1 MFSSCQF
8 VGRRPCDT
16 LCGACRLSLF
26 RAGFIPCKDN
36 NILLSYLFKLY
47 EICFFYLFLGVW
59 QRYAKLLA
67 TARRNVEHRVHH
79 YRLADRAQTACAE
92 LVDDGAVDDVV
103 ENFVV
108 EGELHA
114 VHLEQPDVLFH
125 DGVLRLGQDR
135 AQRLAAERLHV
146 GQHRQ
151 APDQFGDQAER
162 FEILRHDV
170 LHQVRTV
177 DRVGSRAAVAHRP
190 RVEPLGDLA
199 LDAVERTSADEEDVA
214 RVDLYEFLVGM
225 LAPALRRYVD
235 RRPFENFQQRLLH
248 PFARYVA
255 RDRNIFALPRDFI
268 DLIDV
273 NDAALCAL
281 DVKVRRLQELEE
293 DIQPALEICAE
304 LEGLQR
310 RIAQNGSDTEKRR
323 LQLGSL
329 LPWADMTDPLEKVHS
344 TASIKVMTGT
354 VPAEGVKALMETGAL
369 VQLYGGEKERAALVI
384 CPNEEYAGIAPSI
397 RATGFQE
404 KGFGD
409 IRGTA
414 SENIQRLRTEIE
426 ALEAERA
433 QLEARLAAFAPKREE
448 IRRALDGAAID
459 RDREQSKEAL
469 AHTNTAFLLTG
480 WVREDM
486 TEKVRREIEKITDV
500 YYLVFEDPSE
510 GDAVPTVL
518 KNSRLITPYE
528 AVTNLYSLPAYGTI
542 DGTPLMAPFYFIFF
556 CMMLSDSVYGAVLA
570 LGAWAF
576 LKYLKP
582 TGMMKNLAGVL
593 MQGGISTIFMGL
605 LFGTCAGVGWPVIF
619 RGTALE
625 NTFPLIDSSTNP
637 MGMLMVCAA
646 FGIIHMFYAVLIAT
660 WNCLKHKDYMGA
672 LIDNMCW
679 IFIVSG
685 LIIKTPLDHFI
696 HPPFRAHKKAF

>member
-1 MFSSCQF
+1 MIVPMKKLTLAALLEHREAILQALQSICAVQLISIGEGEQSSAAAE
-8 VGRRPCDT
+8 GRVQ
-16 LCGACRLSLF
+16 RLQSAEELLKPYAGK
-26 RAGFIPCKDN
+26 AGFGPKP
-36 NILLSYLFKLY
+36 
-47 EICFFYLFLGVW
+47 E
-59 QRYAKLLA
+59 A
-67 TARRNVEHRVHH
+67 TR
-79 YRLADRAQTACAE
+79 
-92 LVDDGAVDDVV
+92 
-103 ENFVV
+103 
-108 EGELHA
+108 
-114 VHLEQPDVLFH
+114 
-125 DGVLRLGQDR
+125 
-135 AQRLAAERLHV
+135 
-146 GQHRQ
+146 
-151 APDQFGDQAER
+151 
-162 FEILRHDV
+162 
-170 LHQVRTV
+170 
-177 DRVGSRAAVAHRP
+177 
-190 RVEPLGDLA
+190 
-199 LDAVERTSADEEDVA
+199 
-214 RVDLYEFLVGM
+214 
-225 LAPALRRYVD
+225 
-235 RRPFENFQQRLLH
+235 
-248 PFARYVA
+248 
-255 RDRNIFALPRDFI
+255 
-268 DLIDV
+268 
-273 NDAALCAL
+273 
-281 DVKVRRLQELEE
+281 QELEE

-323 LQLGSL
+323 LQLISL
-329 LPWADMTDPLEKVHS
+329 LPWADMTDPLETVRS
-344 TASIKVMTGT
+344 TASLKVMTGT
-354 VPAEGVKALMETGAL
+354 VPVDGVNALMETGAL

-469 AHTNTAFLLTG
+469 AHTKTAFLLTG

-556 CMMLSDSVYGAVLA
+556 GMMLSDTVYGAVLA

-576 LKYLKP
+576 LKYMKP
-582 TGMMKNLAGVL
+582 RGMMENLAKVL
-593 MQGGISTIFMGL
+593 LMGGISTIFMGL
-605 LFGTCAGVGWPVIF
+605 LFGTCAGVSWPVIF

-625 NTFPLIDSSTNP
+625 NTFPIIDSSADP
-637 MGMLMVCAA
+637 IAMLALCAA
-646 FGIIHMFYAVLIAT
+646 MGIIQMFYAVFIAAYS
-660 WNCLKHKDYMGA
+660 CIKHRDWAGA
-672 LIDNMCW
+672 IVDNLSWVFIITGLLLMAAPSLGLPAALGTAGKWMAIGFAAVVLLFAGRSKKNVAGRLMSGAGKLYDVTSWLGDVLSYARIFALGLSTGVIGLVLNTLCW
-679 IFIVSG
+679 DMLFASFKGNPVLMVVGFIIVTVLSVALHAFMMAISTLG
-685 LIIKTPLDHFI
+685 CFVHSARLQYVEFFGKFYE
-696 HPPFRAHKKAF
+696 AGGKAFKPLRYETKYVNVK

>member
-1 MFSSCQF
+1 MIVPMKKLTLAALLEHREAILQALQSICAVQLISIGEGEQSSAAAE
-8 VGRRPCDT
+8 GRVQ
-16 LCGACRLSLF
+16 RLQSAEELLKPYAGK
-26 RAGFIPCKDN
+26 AGFGPKP
-36 NILLSYLFKLY
+36 
-47 EICFFYLFLGVW
+47 E
-59 QRYAKLLA
+59 A
-67 TARRNVEHRVHH
+67 TR
-79 YRLADRAQTACAE
+79 
-92 LVDDGAVDDVV
+92 
-103 ENFVV
+103 
-108 EGELHA
+108 
-114 VHLEQPDVLFH
+114 
-125 DGVLRLGQDR
+125 
-135 AQRLAAERLHV
+135 
-146 GQHRQ
+146 
-151 APDQFGDQAER
+151 
-162 FEILRHDV
+162 
-170 LHQVRTV
+170 
-177 DRVGSRAAVAHRP
+177 
-190 RVEPLGDLA
+190 
-199 LDAVERTSADEEDVA
+199 
-214 RVDLYEFLVGM
+214 
-225 LAPALRRYVD
+225 
-235 RRPFENFQQRLLH
+235 
-248 PFARYVA
+248 
-255 RDRNIFALPRDFI
+255 
-268 DLIDV
+268 
-273 NDAALCAL
+273 
-281 DVKVRRLQELEE
+281 QELEE

-323 LQLGSL
+323 LQLVSL
-329 LPWADMTDPLEKVHS
+329 LPWADMTDPLETVRS
-344 TASIKVMTGT
+344 TASLKVMTGT
-354 VPAEGVKALMETGAL
+354 VPVDGVNALMETGAL

-469 AHTNTAFLLTG
+469 AHTKTAFLLTG

-500 YYLVFEDPSE
+500 YYLGFEDPSE

-556 CMMLSDSVYGAVLA
+556 GMMLSDTVYGAVLA

-576 LKYLKP
+576 LKYIKP
-582 TGMMKNLAGVL
+582 RGMMENLAKVL
-593 MQGGISTIFMGL
+593 LMGGISTIFMGL
-605 LFGTCAGVGWPVIF
+605 LFGTCAGVSWPVIF

-625 NTFPLIDSSTNP
+625 NTFPLIDSSADP
-637 MGMLMVCAA
+637 IAMLALCAA
-646 FGIIHMFYAVLIAT
+646 MGIIQMFYAVFIAAYS
-660 WNCLKHKDYMGA
+660 CIKHRDWAGA
-672 LIDNMCW
+672 IVDNLSWVFIITGLLLMAAPSLGLPAALGTAGKWMAIGFAAVVLLFAGRSKENVAGRLMSGAGKLYDVTSWLGDVLSYARIFALGLSTGVIGLVLNTLCW
-679 IFIVSG
+679 DMLFASFKGNPVLMVVGFIIVTVLSVALHAFMMAISTLG
-685 LIIKTPLDHFI
+685 CFVHSARLQYVEFFGKFYE
-696 HPPFRAHKKAF
+696 AGGKAFKPLRYETKYVNVK

>member
-1 MFSSCQF
+1 MIVPMKKLTLAALLEHREAILQALQSICAVQLISIGEGEQSSAAAE
-8 VGRRPCDT
+8 GRVQ
-16 LCGACRLSLF
+16 RLQSAEELLKPYAGK
-26 RAGFIPCKDN
+26 AGFGPKP
-36 NILLSYLFKLY
+36 
-47 EICFFYLFLGVW
+47 E
-59 QRYAKLLA
+59 A
-67 TARRNVEHRVHH
+67 TR
-79 YRLADRAQTACAE
+79 
-92 LVDDGAVDDVV
+92 
-103 ENFVV
+103 
-108 EGELHA
+108 
-114 VHLEQPDVLFH
+114 
-125 DGVLRLGQDR
+125 
-135 AQRLAAERLHV
+135 
-146 GQHRQ
+146 
-151 APDQFGDQAER
+151 
-162 FEILRHDV
+162 
-170 LHQVRTV
+170 
-177 DRVGSRAAVAHRP
+177 
-190 RVEPLGDLA
+190 
-199 LDAVERTSADEEDVA
+199 
-214 RVDLYEFLVGM
+214 
-225 LAPALRRYVD
+225 
-235 RRPFENFQQRLLH
+235 
-248 PFARYVA
+248 
-255 RDRNIFALPRDFI
+255 
-268 DLIDV
+268 
-273 NDAALCAL
+273 
-281 DVKVRRLQELEE
+281 QELEE

-323 LQLGSL
+323 LQLVSL
-329 LPWADMTDPLEKVHS
+329 LPWADMTDPLETVRS
-344 TASIKVMTGT
+344 TASLKVMTGT
-354 VPAEGVKALMETGAL
+354 VPVDGVNALMETGAL

-469 AHTNTAFLLTG
+469 AHTKTAFLLTG

-556 CMMLSDSVYGAVLA
+556 GMMLSDTVYGAVLA

-576 LKYLKP
+576 LKYIKP
-582 TGMMKNLAGVL
+582 RGMMENLAKVL
-593 MQGGISTIFMGL
+593 LMGGISTIFMGL
-605 LFGTCAGVGWPVIF
+605 LFGTCAGVSWPVIF

-625 NTFPLIDSSTNP
+625 NTFPIIDSSADP
-637 MGMLMVCAA
+637 IAMLALCAA
-646 FGIIHMFYAVLIAT
+646 MGIIQMFYAVFIAAYS
-660 WNCLKHKDYMGA
+660 CIKHRDWAGA
-672 LIDNMCW
+672 IVDNLSWVFIITGLLLMAAPSLGLPAALGTAGKWMAIGFAAVVFLFAGRSKKNVAGRLMSGAGKLYDVTSWLGDVLSYARIFALGLSTGVIGLVLNTLCW
-679 IFIVSG
+679 DMLFASFKGNPVLMVVGFIIVTVLSVALHAFMMAISTLG
-685 LIIKTPLDHFI
+685 CFVHSARLQYVEFFGKFYE
-696 HPPFRAHKKAF
+696 AGGKAFKPLRYETKYVNVK

>member
-1 MFSSCQF
+1 MIVPMKKLTLAALLEHREDILQALQSICAVQLISIGEGEQSSAAAE
-8 VGRRPCDT
+8 GRVQ
-16 LCGACRLSLF
+16 RLQSAEELLKPYAGK
-26 RAGFIPCKDN
+26 AGFGPKP
-36 NILLSYLFKLY
+36 
-47 EICFFYLFLGVW
+47 E
-59 QRYAKLLA
+59 A
-67 TARRNVEHRVHH
+67 TR
-79 YRLADRAQTACAE
+79 
-92 LVDDGAVDDVV
+92 
-103 ENFVV
+103 
-108 EGELHA
+108 
-114 VHLEQPDVLFH
+114 
-125 DGVLRLGQDR
+125 
-135 AQRLAAERLHV
+135 
-146 GQHRQ
+146 
-151 APDQFGDQAER
+151 
-162 FEILRHDV
+162 
-170 LHQVRTV
+170 
-177 DRVGSRAAVAHRP
+177 
-190 RVEPLGDLA
+190 
-199 LDAVERTSADEEDVA
+199 
-214 RVDLYEFLVGM
+214 
-225 LAPALRRYVD
+225 
-235 RRPFENFQQRLLH
+235 
-248 PFARYVA
+248 
-255 RDRNIFALPRDFI
+255 
-268 DLIDV
+268 
-273 NDAALCAL
+273 
-281 DVKVRRLQELEE
+281 QELEE

-369 VQLYGGEKERAALVI
+369 VQLYGGDKERAALVI

-397 RATGFQE
+397 RAAGFQE

-433 QLEARLAAFAPKREE
+433 QLEARLAAFGPKREE

-469 AHTNTAFLLTG
+469 AHTKTAFLLTG

-556 CMMLSDSVYGAVLA
+556 GMMLSDTVYGAVLA

-576 LKYLKP
+576 LKYMKP
-582 TGMMKNLAGVL
+582 RGMMENLAKVL
-593 MQGGISTIFMGL
+593 LMGGISTIFMGL
-605 LFGTCAGVGWPVIF
+605 LFGTCAGVSWPVIF

-625 NTFPLIDSSTNP
+625 NTFPIIDSSADP
-637 MGMLMVCAA
+637 IAMLALCAA
-646 FGIIHMFYAVLIAT
+646 MGIIQMFYAVFIAAYS
-660 WNCLKHKDYMGA
+660 CIKHRDWAGA
-672 LIDNMCW
+672 IVDNLSWVFIITGLLLMAAPSLGLPAALGTAGKWMAIGFAAVVLLFAGRSKKNVAGRLMSGAGKLYDVTSWLGDVLSYARIFALGLSTGVIGLVLNTLCW
-679 IFIVSG
+679 DMLFASFKGNPVLMVVGFIIVTVLSVALHAFMMAISTLG
-685 LIIKTPLDHFI
+685 CFVHSARLQYVEFFGKFYE
-696 HPPFRAHKKAF
+696 AGGKAFKPLRYETKYVNVK

>member
-1 MFSSCQF
+1 MIVPMKKLTLAALLEHREAILQALQSICAVQLISIGEGEQSSAAAE
-8 VGRRPCDT
+8 GRVQ
-16 LCGACRLSLF
+16 RLQSAEELLKPYAGK
-26 RAGFIPCKDN
+26 AGFGPKP
-36 NILLSYLFKLY
+36 
-47 EICFFYLFLGVW
+47 E
-59 QRYAKLLA
+59 A
-67 TARRNVEHRVHH
+67 TR
-79 YRLADRAQTACAE
+79 
-92 LVDDGAVDDVV
+92 
-103 ENFVV
+103 
-108 EGELHA
+108 
-114 VHLEQPDVLFH
+114 
-125 DGVLRLGQDR
+125 
-135 AQRLAAERLHV
+135 
-146 GQHRQ
+146 
-151 APDQFGDQAER
+151 
-162 FEILRHDV
+162 
-170 LHQVRTV
+170 
-177 DRVGSRAAVAHRP
+177 
-190 RVEPLGDLA
+190 
-199 LDAVERTSADEEDVA
+199 
-214 RVDLYEFLVGM
+214 
-225 LAPALRRYVD
+225 
-235 RRPFENFQQRLLH
+235 
-248 PFARYVA
+248 
-255 RDRNIFALPRDFI
+255 
-268 DLIDV
+268 
-273 NDAALCAL
+273 
-281 DVKVRRLQELEE
+281 QELEE

-329 LPWADMTDPLEKVHS
+329 LPWADMTDPLETVRS
-344 TASIKVMTGT
+344 TASLKVMTGT
-354 VPAEGVKALMETGAL
+354 VPVDGVKALMETGAL

-469 AHTNTAFLLTG
+469 AHTKTAFLLTG

-486 TEKVRREIEKITDV
+486 TEKVRQEIEKITDV
-500 YYLVFEDPSE
+500 YYLGFEDPSE

-556 CMMLSDSVYGAVLA
+556 GMMLSDTVYGAVLA

-576 LKYLKP
+576 LKYIKP
-582 TGMMKNLAGVL
+582 RGMMENLAKVL
-593 MQGGISTIFMGL
+593 LMGGISTIFMGL
-605 LFGTCAGVGWPVIF
+605 LFGTCAGVSWPVIF

-625 NTFPLIDSSTNP
+625 NTFPIIDSSADP
-637 MGMLMVCAA
+637 IAMLALCAA
-646 FGIIHMFYAVLIAT
+646 MGIIQMFYAVFIAAYS
-660 WNCLKHKDYMGA
+660 CIKHRDWAGA
-672 LIDNMCW
+672 IVDNLSWVFIITGLLLMAAPSLGLPAALGTAGKWMAIGFAAVVLLFAGRSKKNVAGRLMSGAGKLYDVTSWLGDVLSYARIFALGLSTGVIGLVLNTLCW
-679 IFIVSG
+679 DMLFASFKGNPVLMVLGFIIVTVLSVALHAFMMAISTLG
-685 LIIKTPLDHFI
+685 CFVHSARLQYVEFFGKFYE
-696 HPPFRAHKKAF
+696 AGGKAFKPLRYETKYVNVK

>member
-1 MFSSCQF
+1 MIVPMKKLTLAALLEHREAILQALQSICAVQLISIGEGEQSSAAAE
-8 VGRRPCDT
+8 GRVQ
-16 LCGACRLSLF
+16 RLQSAEELLKPYAGK
-26 RAGFIPCKDN
+26 AGFGPKP
-36 NILLSYLFKLY
+36 
-47 EICFFYLFLGVW
+47 E
-59 QRYAKLLA
+59 A
-67 TARRNVEHRVHH
+67 TR
-79 YRLADRAQTACAE
+79 
-92 LVDDGAVDDVV
+92 
-103 ENFVV
+103 
-108 EGELHA
+108 
-114 VHLEQPDVLFH
+114 
-125 DGVLRLGQDR
+125 
-135 AQRLAAERLHV
+135 
-146 GQHRQ
+146 
-151 APDQFGDQAER
+151 
-162 FEILRHDV
+162 
-170 LHQVRTV
+170 
-177 DRVGSRAAVAHRP
+177 
-190 RVEPLGDLA
+190 
-199 LDAVERTSADEEDVA
+199 
-214 RVDLYEFLVGM
+214 
-225 LAPALRRYVD
+225 
-235 RRPFENFQQRLLH
+235 
-248 PFARYVA
+248 
-255 RDRNIFALPRDFI
+255 
-268 DLIDV
+268 
-273 NDAALCAL
+273 
-281 DVKVRRLQELEE
+281 QELEE

-329 LPWADMTDPLEKVHS
+329 LPWADMTDPLETVRS
-344 TASIKVMTGT
+344 TASLKVMTGT
-354 VPAEGVKALMETGAL
+354 VPVDGVKALMETGAL

-469 AHTNTAFLLTG
+469 AHTKTAFLLTG

-500 YYLVFEDPSE
+500 YYLGFEDPSE

-556 CMMLSDSVYGAVLA
+556 GMMLSDTVYGAVLA

-576 LKYLKP
+576 LKYMKP
-582 TGMMKNLAGVL
+582 RGMMENLAKVL
-593 MQGGISTIFMGL
+593 LMGGISTIFMGL
-605 LFGTCAGVGWPVIF
+605 LFGTCAGVSWPVIF

-625 NTFPLIDSSTNP
+625 NTFPIIDSSADP
-637 MGMLMVCAA
+637 IAMLALCAA
-646 FGIIHMFYAVLIAT
+646 MGIIQMFYAVFIAAYS
-660 WNCLKHKDYMGA
+660 CIKHRDWAGA
-672 LIDNMCW
+672 IVDNLSWVFIITGLLLMAAPSLGLPAALRTAGKWMAIGFAAVVLLFAGRSKKNVAGRLMSGAGKLYDVTSWLGDVLSYARIFALGLSTGVIGLVLNTLCW
-679 IFIVSG
+679 DMLFASFKGNPVLMVVGFIIVTVLSVALHAFMMAISTLG
-685 LIIKTPLDHFI
+685 CFVHSARLQYVEFFGKFYE
-696 HPPFRAHKKAF
+696 AGGKAFKPLRYETKYVNVK

>member
-1 MFSSCQF
+1 MIVPMKKLTLAALLEHREAILQALQSICAVQLISIGEGEQSSAAAE
-8 VGRRPCDT
+8 GRVQ
-16 LCGACRLSLF
+16 RLQSAEELLKPYAGK
-26 RAGFIPCKDN
+26 AGFGPKP
-36 NILLSYLFKLY
+36 
-47 EICFFYLFLGVW
+47 E
-59 QRYAKLLA
+59 A
-67 TARRNVEHRVHH
+67 TR
-79 YRLADRAQTACAE
+79 
-92 LVDDGAVDDVV
+92 
-103 ENFVV
+103 
-108 EGELHA
+108 
-114 VHLEQPDVLFH
+114 
-125 DGVLRLGQDR
+125 
-135 AQRLAAERLHV
+135 
-146 GQHRQ
+146 
-151 APDQFGDQAER
+151 
-162 FEILRHDV
+162 
-170 LHQVRTV
+170 
-177 DRVGSRAAVAHRP
+177 
-190 RVEPLGDLA
+190 
-199 LDAVERTSADEEDVA
+199 
-214 RVDLYEFLVGM
+214 
-225 LAPALRRYVD
+225 
-235 RRPFENFQQRLLH
+235 
-248 PFARYVA
+248 
-255 RDRNIFALPRDFI
+255 
-268 DLIDV
+268 
-273 NDAALCAL
+273 
-281 DVKVRRLQELEE
+281 QELEE

-323 LQLGSL
+323 LQLVSL
-329 LPWADMTDPLEKVHS
+329 LPWADMTDPLETVRS
-344 TASIKVMTGT
+344 TASLKVMTGT

-469 AHTNTAFLLTG
+469 AHTKTAFLLTG

-500 YYLVFEDPSE
+500 YYLGFEDPSE

-556 CMMLSDSVYGAVLA
+556 GMMLSDTVYGAVLA

-576 LKYLKP
+576 LKYIKP
-582 TGMMKNLAGVL
+582 RGMMENLAKVL
-593 MQGGISTIFMGL
+593 LMGGISTIFMGL
-605 LFGTCAGVGWPVIF
+605 LFGTCAGVSWPVIF

-625 NTFPLIDSSTNP
+625 NTFPLIDSSADP
-637 MGMLMVCAA
+637 IAMLALCAA
-646 FGIIHMFYAVLIAT
+646 MGIIQMFYAVFIAAYS
-660 WNCLKHKDYMGA
+660 CIKHRDWAGA
-672 LIDNMCW
+672 IVDNLSWVFIITGLLLMAAPSLGLPAALGTAGKWMAIGFAAVVLLFAGRSKKNVAGRLMSGAGKLYDVTSWLGDVLSYARIFALGLSTGVIGLVLNTLCW
-679 IFIVSG
+679 DMLFASFKGNPVLMVVGFIIVTVLSVALHAFMMAISTLG
-685 LIIKTPLDHFI
+685 CFVHSARLQYVEFFGKFYE
-696 HPPFRAHKKAF
+696 AGGKAFKPLRYETKYVNVK

>member
-1 MFSSCQF
+1 MI
-8 VGRRPCDT
+8 VPMKKLT
-16 LCGACRLSLF
+16 LA
-26 RAGFIPCKDN
+26 A
-36 NILLSYLFKLY
+36 LL
-47 EICFFYLFLGVW
+47 
-59 QRYAKLLA
+59 
-67 TARRNVEHRVHH
+67 EHREAI
-79 YRLADRAQTACAE
+79 LQALQSICAVQ
-92 LVDDGAVDDVV
+92 LISIG
-103 ENFVV
+103 
-108 EGELHA
+108 EGEQSSA
-114 VHLEQPDVLFH
+114 AAEGRV
-125 DGVLRLGQDR
+125 
-135 AQRLAAERLHV
+135 QRLQSAEELLKPYA
-146 GQHRQ
+146 GK
-151 APDQFGDQAER
+151 ADFGPKPEATR
-162 FEILRHDV
+162 
-170 LHQVRTV
+170 
-177 DRVGSRAAVAHRP
+177 
-190 RVEPLGDLA
+190 
-199 LDAVERTSADEEDVA
+199 
-214 RVDLYEFLVGM
+214 
-225 LAPALRRYVD
+225 
-235 RRPFENFQQRLLH
+235 
-248 PFARYVA
+248 
-255 RDRNIFALPRDFI
+255 
-268 DLIDV
+268 
-273 NDAALCAL
+273 
-281 DVKVRRLQELEE
+281 QELEE

-329 LPWADMTDPLEKVHS
+329 LPWADMTDPLETVRS
-344 TASIKVMTGT
+344 TASLKVMTGT

-369 VQLYGGEKERAALVI
+369 VQLYGGERERAALVI

-469 AHTNTAFLLTG
+469 AHTKTAFLLTG

-486 TEKVRREIEKITDV
+486 TEKVRQEIEKITDV
-500 YYLVFEDPSE
+500 YYLGFEDPSE

-556 CMMLSDSVYGAVLA
+556 GMMLSDTVYGAVLA

-576 LKYLKP
+576 LKYIKP
-582 TGMMKNLAGVL
+582 RGMMENLAKVL
-593 MQGGISTIFMGL
+593 LMGGISTIFMGL
-605 LFGTCAGVGWPVIF
+605 LFGTCAGVSWPVIF

-625 NTFPLIDSSTNP
+625 NTFPIIDSSADP
-637 MGMLMVCAA
+637 IAMLALCAA
-646 FGIIHMFYAVLIAT
+646 MGIIQMFYAVFIAAYS
-660 WNCLKHKDYMGA
+660 CIKHRDWAGA
-672 LIDNMCW
+672 IVDNLSWVFIITGLLLMAAPSLGLPAALGTAGKWMAIGFAAVVLLFAGRSKKNVAGRLMSGAGKLYDVTSWLGDVLSYARIFALGLSTGVIGLVLNTLCW
-679 IFIVSG
+679 DMLFASFKGNPVLMVVGFIIVTVLSVALHAFMMAISTLG
-685 LIIKTPLDHFI
+685 CFVHSARLQYVEFFGKFYE
-696 HPPFRAHKKAF
+696 AGGKAFKPLRYETKYVNVK

>member
-1 MFSSCQF
+1 MIVPMKKLTLAALLEHREAILQALQSICAVQLISIGEGEQSSAAAE
-8 VGRRPCDT
+8 GRVQ
-16 LCGACRLSLF
+16 RLQSAEELLKPYAGK
-26 RAGFIPCKDN
+26 AGFGPKP
-36 NILLSYLFKLY
+36 
-47 EICFFYLFLGVW
+47 E
-59 QRYAKLLA
+59 A
-67 TARRNVEHRVHH
+67 TR
-79 YRLADRAQTACAE
+79 
-92 LVDDGAVDDVV
+92 
-103 ENFVV
+103 
-108 EGELHA
+108 
-114 VHLEQPDVLFH
+114 
-125 DGVLRLGQDR
+125 
-135 AQRLAAERLHV
+135 
-146 GQHRQ
+146 
-151 APDQFGDQAER
+151 
-162 FEILRHDV
+162 
-170 LHQVRTV
+170 
-177 DRVGSRAAVAHRP
+177 
-190 RVEPLGDLA
+190 
-199 LDAVERTSADEEDVA
+199 
-214 RVDLYEFLVGM
+214 
-225 LAPALRRYVD
+225 
-235 RRPFENFQQRLLH
+235 
-248 PFARYVA
+248 
-255 RDRNIFALPRDFI
+255 
-268 DLIDV
+268 
-273 NDAALCAL
+273 
-281 DVKVRRLQELEE
+281 QELEE

-310 RIAQNGSDTEKRR
+310 RIAQNSSDTEKRR

-329 LPWADMTDPLEKVHS
+329 LPWADMTDPLETVRS
-344 TASIKVMTGT
+344 TASLKVMTGT

-469 AHTNTAFLLTG
+469 AHTKTAFLLTG

-556 CMMLSDSVYGAVLA
+556 GMMLSDTVYGAVLA

-576 LKYLKP
+576 LKYIKP
-582 TGMMKNLAGVL
+582 RGMMENLAKVL
-593 MQGGISTIFMGL
+593 LMGGISTIFMGL
-605 LFGTCAGVGWPVIF
+605 LFGTCAGVSWPVIF

-625 NTFPLIDSSTNP
+625 NTFPIIDSSADP
-637 MGMLMVCAA
+637 IAMLALCAA
-646 FGIIHMFYAVLIAT
+646 MGIIQMFYAVFIAAYS
-660 WNCLKHKDYMGA
+660 CIKHGDWAGA
-672 LIDNMCW
+672 IVDNLSWVFIITGLLLMAAPSLGLPAALGTAGKWMAIGFAAVVFLFAGRSKKNVAGRLMSGAGKLYDVTSWLGDVLSYARIFALGLSTGVIGLVLNTLCW
-679 IFIVSG
+679 DMLFASFKGNPVLMVVGFIIVTVLSVALHAFMMAISTLG
-685 LIIKTPLDHFI
+685 CFVHSARLQYVEFFGKFYE
-696 HPPFRAHKKAF
+696 AGGKAFKPLRYETKYVNVK

>member
-1 MFSSCQF
+1 MIVPMKKLTLAALLEHREAILQALQSICAVQLISIGEGEQSSAAAE
-8 VGRRPCDT
+8 GRVQ
-16 LCGACRLSLF
+16 RLQSAEELLKPYAGK
-26 RAGFIPCKDN
+26 AGFGPKP
-36 NILLSYLFKLY
+36 
-47 EICFFYLFLGVW
+47 E
-59 QRYAKLLA
+59 A
-67 TARRNVEHRVHH
+67 TR
-79 YRLADRAQTACAE
+79 
-92 LVDDGAVDDVV
+92 
-103 ENFVV
+103 
-108 EGELHA
+108 
-114 VHLEQPDVLFH
+114 
-125 DGVLRLGQDR
+125 
-135 AQRLAAERLHV
+135 
-146 GQHRQ
+146 
-151 APDQFGDQAER
+151 
-162 FEILRHDV
+162 
-170 LHQVRTV
+170 
-177 DRVGSRAAVAHRP
+177 
-190 RVEPLGDLA
+190 
-199 LDAVERTSADEEDVA
+199 
-214 RVDLYEFLVGM
+214 
-225 LAPALRRYVD
+225 
-235 RRPFENFQQRLLH
+235 
-248 PFARYVA
+248 
-255 RDRNIFALPRDFI
+255 
-268 DLIDV
+268 
-273 NDAALCAL
+273 
-281 DVKVRRLQELEE
+281 QELEE

-323 LQLGSL
+323 LQLVSL
-329 LPWADMTDPLEKVHS
+329 LPWADMTDPLETVRS
-344 TASIKVMTGT
+344 TASLKVMTGT
-354 VPAEGVKALMETGAL
+354 VPVDGVNALMETGAL
-369 VQLYGGEKERAALVI
+369 VQLYGGDKERAALVI

-556 CMMLSDSVYGAVLA
+556 GMMLSDTVYGAVLA

-576 LKYLKP
+576 LKYIKP
-582 TGMMKNLAGVL
+582 RGMMENLAKVL
-593 MQGGISTIFMGL
+593 LMGGISTIFMGL
-605 LFGTCAGVGWPVIF
+605 LFGTCAGVSWPVIF

-625 NTFPLIDSSTNP
+625 NTFPLIDSSADP
-637 MGMLMVCAA
+637 IAMLALCAA
-646 FGIIHMFYAVLIAT
+646 MGIIQMFYAVFIAAYS
-660 WNCLKHKDYMGA
+660 CIKHRDWAGA
-672 LIDNMCW
+672 IVDNLSWVFIITGLLLMAAPSLGLPAALGTAGKWMAIGFAAVVLLFAGRSKKNVAGRLMSGAGKLYDVTSWLGDVLSYARIFALGLSTGVIGLVLNTLCW
-679 IFIVSG
+679 DMLFASFKGNPVLMVVGFIIVTVLSVALHAFMMAISTLG
-685 LIIKTPLDHFI
+685 CFVHSARLQYVEFFGKFYE
-696 HPPFRAHKKAF
+696 AGGKAFKPLRYETKYVNVK

>member
-1 MFSSCQF
+1 MIVPMKKLTLAALLEHREAILQALQSICAVQLISIGEGEQSSAAAE
-8 VGRRPCDT
+8 GRVQ
-16 LCGACRLSLF
+16 RLQSAEELLKPYAGK
-26 RAGFIPCKDN
+26 AGFGPKP
-36 NILLSYLFKLY
+36 
-47 EICFFYLFLGVW
+47 E
-59 QRYAKLLA
+59 A
-67 TARRNVEHRVHH
+67 TR
-79 YRLADRAQTACAE
+79 
-92 LVDDGAVDDVV
+92 
-103 ENFVV
+103 
-108 EGELHA
+108 
-114 VHLEQPDVLFH
+114 
-125 DGVLRLGQDR
+125 
-135 AQRLAAERLHV
+135 
-146 GQHRQ
+146 
-151 APDQFGDQAER
+151 
-162 FEILRHDV
+162 
-170 LHQVRTV
+170 
-177 DRVGSRAAVAHRP
+177 
-190 RVEPLGDLA
+190 
-199 LDAVERTSADEEDVA
+199 
-214 RVDLYEFLVGM
+214 
-225 LAPALRRYVD
+225 
-235 RRPFENFQQRLLH
+235 
-248 PFARYVA
+248 
-255 RDRNIFALPRDFI
+255 
-268 DLIDV
+268 
-273 NDAALCAL
+273 
-281 DVKVRRLQELEE
+281 QELEE

-323 LQLGSL
+323 LQLVSL
-329 LPWADMTDPLEKVHS
+329 LPWADMTDPLETVRS
-344 TASIKVMTGT
+344 TASLKVMTGT
-354 VPAEGVKALMETGAL
+354 VPVDGVNALMETGAL

-469 AHTNTAFLLTG
+469 AHTKTAFLLTG

-500 YYLVFEDPSE
+500 YYLGFEDPSE

-556 CMMLSDSVYGAVLA
+556 GMMLSDTVYGAVLA

-576 LKYLKP
+576 LKYIKP
-582 TGMMKNLAGVL
+582 RGMMENLAKVL
-593 MQGGISTIFMGL
+593 LMGGISTIFMGL
-605 LFGTCAGVGWPVIF
+605 LFGTCAGVSWPVIF

-625 NTFPLIDSSTNP
+625 NTFPIIDSSADP
-637 MGMLMVCAA
+637 IAMLALCAA
-646 FGIIHMFYAVLIAT
+646 MGIIQMFYAVFIAAYS
-660 WNCLKHKDYMGA
+660 CIKHKDWAGA
-672 LIDNMCW
+672 IVDNLSWVFIITGLLLMAAPSLGLPAALGTAGKWMAIGFAAVVLLFAGRSKKNVAGRLMSGAGKLYDVTSWLGDVLSYARIFALGLSTGVIGLVLNTLCW
-679 IFIVSG
+679 DMLFASFKGNPVLMVVGFIIVTVLSVALHAFMMAISTLG
-685 LIIKTPLDHFI
+685 CFVHSARLQYVEFFGKFYE
-696 HPPFRAHKKAF
+696 AGGKAFKPLRYETKYVNVK

>member
-1 MFSSCQF
+1 MIVPMKKLTLAALLEHREAILQALQSICAVQLISIGEGEQSSAAAE
-8 VGRRPCDT
+8 GRVQ
-16 LCGACRLSLF
+16 RLQSAEELLKPYAGK
-26 RAGFIPCKDN
+26 AGFGPKP
-36 NILLSYLFKLY
+36 
-47 EICFFYLFLGVW
+47 E
-59 QRYAKLLA
+59 A
-67 TARRNVEHRVHH
+67 TR
-79 YRLADRAQTACAE
+79 
-92 LVDDGAVDDVV
+92 
-103 ENFVV
+103 
-108 EGELHA
+108 
-114 VHLEQPDVLFH
+114 
-125 DGVLRLGQDR
+125 
-135 AQRLAAERLHV
+135 
-146 GQHRQ
+146 
-151 APDQFGDQAER
+151 
-162 FEILRHDV
+162 
-170 LHQVRTV
+170 
-177 DRVGSRAAVAHRP
+177 
-190 RVEPLGDLA
+190 
-199 LDAVERTSADEEDVA
+199 
-214 RVDLYEFLVGM
+214 
-225 LAPALRRYVD
+225 
-235 RRPFENFQQRLLH
+235 
-248 PFARYVA
+248 
-255 RDRNIFALPRDFI
+255 
-268 DLIDV
+268 
-273 NDAALCAL
+273 
-281 DVKVRRLQELEE
+281 QELEE

-329 LPWADMTDPLEKVHS
+329 LPWADMTDPLETVRS
-344 TASIKVMTGT
+344 TASLKVMTGT
-354 VPAEGVKALMETGAL
+354 VPVDGVNALMETGAL

-469 AHTNTAFLLTG
+469 AHTKTAFLLTG

-500 YYLVFEDPSE
+500 YYLGFEDPSE

-556 CMMLSDSVYGAVLA
+556 GMMLSDTVYGAVLA

-576 LKYLKP
+576 LKYIKP
-582 TGMMKNLAGVL
+582 RGMMENLAKVL
-593 MQGGISTIFMGL
+593 LMGGISTIFMGL
-605 LFGTCAGVGWPVIF
+605 LFGTCAGVSWPVIF

-625 NTFPLIDSSTNP
+625 NTFPLIDSSADP
-637 MGMLMVCAA
+637 IAMLALCAA
-646 FGIIHMFYAVLIAT
+646 MGIIQMFYAVFIAAYS
-660 WNCLKHKDYMGA
+660 CIKHRDWAGA
-672 LIDNMCW
+672 IVDNLSWVFIITGLLLMAAPSLGLPAALGTAGKWMAIGFAAVVLLFAGRSKKNVAGRLMSGAGKLYDVTSWLGDVLSYARIFALGLSTGVIGLVLNTLCW
-679 IFIVSG
+679 DMLFASFKGNPVLMVVGFIIVTVLSVALHAFMMAISTLG
-685 LIIKTPLDHFI
+685 CFVHSARLQYVEFFGKFYE
-696 HPPFRAHKKAF
+696 AGGKAFKPLRYETKYVNVK

>member
-1 MFSSCQF
+1 MIVPMKKLTLAALLEHREAILQALQSICAVQLISIGEGEQSSAAAE
-8 VGRRPCDT
+8 GRVQ
-16 LCGACRLSLF
+16 RLQSAEELLKPYAGK
-26 RAGFIPCKDN
+26 AGFGPKP
-36 NILLSYLFKLY
+36 
-47 EICFFYLFLGVW
+47 E
-59 QRYAKLLA
+59 A
-67 TARRNVEHRVHH
+67 TR
-79 YRLADRAQTACAE
+79 
-92 LVDDGAVDDVV
+92 
-103 ENFVV
+103 
-108 EGELHA
+108 
-114 VHLEQPDVLFH
+114 
-125 DGVLRLGQDR
+125 
-135 AQRLAAERLHV
+135 
-146 GQHRQ
+146 
-151 APDQFGDQAER
+151 
-162 FEILRHDV
+162 
-170 LHQVRTV
+170 
-177 DRVGSRAAVAHRP
+177 
-190 RVEPLGDLA
+190 
-199 LDAVERTSADEEDVA
+199 
-214 RVDLYEFLVGM
+214 
-225 LAPALRRYVD
+225 
-235 RRPFENFQQRLLH
+235 
-248 PFARYVA
+248 
-255 RDRNIFALPRDFI
+255 
-268 DLIDV
+268 
-273 NDAALCAL
+273 
-281 DVKVRRLQELEE
+281 QELEE

-323 LQLGSL
+323 LQLVSL
-329 LPWADMTDPLEKVHS
+329 LPWADMTDPLETVRS
-344 TASIKVMTGT
+344 TASLKVMTGT
-354 VPAEGVKALMETGAL
+354 VPVDGVKALMETGAL

-433 QLEARLAAFAPKREE
+433 QLEARLAAFGPKREE

-500 YYLVFEDPSE
+500 YYLGFEDPSE

-556 CMMLSDSVYGAVLA
+556 GMMLSDTVYGAVLA

-576 LKYLKP
+576 LKYIKP
-582 TGMMKNLAGVL
+582 RGMMENLAKVL
-593 MQGGISTIFMGL
+593 LMGGISTIFMGL
-605 LFGTCAGVGWPVIF
+605 LFGTCAGVSWPVIF

-625 NTFPLIDSSTNP
+625 NTFPIIDSSADP
-637 MGMLMVCAA
+637 IAMLALCAA
-646 FGIIHMFYAVLIAT
+646 MGIIQMFYAVFIAAYS
-660 WNCLKHKDYMGA
+660 CIKHRDWAGA
-672 LIDNMCW
+672 IVDNLSWVFIITGLLLMAAPSLGLPAALGTAGKWMAIGFAAVVLLFAGRSKKNVAGRLMSGAGKLYDVTSWLGDVLSYARIFALGLSTGVIGLVLNTLCW
-679 IFIVSG
+679 DMLFASFKGNPVLMVVGFIIVTVLSVALHAFMMAISTLG
-685 LIIKTPLDHFI
+685 CFVHSARLQYVEFFGKFYE
-696 HPPFRAHKKAF
+696 AGGKAFKPLRYETKYVNVK

>member
-1 MFSSCQF
+1 MIVPMKKLTLAALLEHREAILQALQSICAVQLISIGEGEQSSAAAE
-8 VGRRPCDT
+8 GRVQ
-16 LCGACRLSLF
+16 RLQSAEELLKPYAGK
-26 RAGFIPCKDN
+26 AGFGPKP
-36 NILLSYLFKLY
+36 
-47 EICFFYLFLGVW
+47 E
-59 QRYAKLLA
+59 A
-67 TARRNVEHRVHH
+67 TR
-79 YRLADRAQTACAE
+79 
-92 LVDDGAVDDVV
+92 
-103 ENFVV
+103 
-108 EGELHA
+108 
-114 VHLEQPDVLFH
+114 
-125 DGVLRLGQDR
+125 
-135 AQRLAAERLHV
+135 
-146 GQHRQ
+146 
-151 APDQFGDQAER
+151 
-162 FEILRHDV
+162 
-170 LHQVRTV
+170 
-177 DRVGSRAAVAHRP
+177 
-190 RVEPLGDLA
+190 
-199 LDAVERTSADEEDVA
+199 
-214 RVDLYEFLVGM
+214 
-225 LAPALRRYVD
+225 
-235 RRPFENFQQRLLH
+235 
-248 PFARYVA
+248 
-255 RDRNIFALPRDFI
+255 
-268 DLIDV
+268 
-273 NDAALCAL
+273 
-281 DVKVRRLQELEE
+281 QELEE

-329 LPWADMTDPLEKVHS
+329 FPWADMTDPLETVRS
-344 TASIKVMTGT
+344 TASLKVMTGT
-354 VPAEGVKALMETGAL
+354 VPVDGVNALMETGAL

-433 QLEARLAAFAPKREE
+433 QLEARLAAFGPKREE

-556 CMMLSDSVYGAVLA
+556 GMMLSDTVYGAVLA

-576 LKYLKP
+576 LKYIKP
-582 TGMMKNLAGVL
+582 RGMMENLAKVL
-593 MQGGISTIFMGL
+593 LMGGISTIFMGL
-605 LFGTCAGVGWPVIF
+605 LFGTCAGVSWPVIF

-625 NTFPLIDSSTNP
+625 NTFPIIDSSADP
-637 MGMLMVCAA
+637 IAMLALCAA
-646 FGIIHMFYAVLIAT
+646 MGIIQMFYAVFIAAYS
-660 WNCLKHKDYMGA
+660 CIKHRDWAGA
-672 LIDNMCW
+672 IVDNLSWVFIITGLLLMAAPSLGLPAALGTAGKWMAIGFAAVVLLFAGRSKKNVAGRLMSGAGKLYDVTSWLGDVLSYARIFALGLSTGVIGLVLNTLCW
-679 IFIVSG
+679 DMLFASFKGNPVLMVVGFIIVTVLSVALHAFMMAISTLG
-685 LIIKTPLDHFI
+685 CFVHSARLQYVEFFGKFYE
-696 HPPFRAHKKAF
+696 AGGKAFKPLRYETKYVNVK

>member
-1 MFSSCQF
+1 MIVPMKKLTLAALLEHREAILQALQSICAVQLISIGEGEQSSAAAE
-8 VGRRPCDT
+8 GRVQ
-16 LCGACRLSLF
+16 RLQSAEELLKPYAGK
-26 RAGFIPCKDN
+26 AGFGPKP
-36 NILLSYLFKLY
+36 
-47 EICFFYLFLGVW
+47 E
-59 QRYAKLLA
+59 A
-67 TARRNVEHRVHH
+67 TR
-79 YRLADRAQTACAE
+79 
-92 LVDDGAVDDVV
+92 
-103 ENFVV
+103 
-108 EGELHA
+108 
-114 VHLEQPDVLFH
+114 
-125 DGVLRLGQDR
+125 
-135 AQRLAAERLHV
+135 
-146 GQHRQ
+146 
-151 APDQFGDQAER
+151 
-162 FEILRHDV
+162 
-170 LHQVRTV
+170 
-177 DRVGSRAAVAHRP
+177 
-190 RVEPLGDLA
+190 
-199 LDAVERTSADEEDVA
+199 
-214 RVDLYEFLVGM
+214 
-225 LAPALRRYVD
+225 
-235 RRPFENFQQRLLH
+235 
-248 PFARYVA
+248 
-255 RDRNIFALPRDFI
+255 
-268 DLIDV
+268 
-273 NDAALCAL
+273 
-281 DVKVRRLQELEE
+281 QELEE

-323 LQLGSL
+323 LQLVSL
-329 LPWADMTDPLEKVHS
+329 LPWADMTDPLETVRS
-344 TASIKVMTGT
+344 TASLKVMTGT
-354 VPAEGVKALMETGAL
+354 VPVDGVNALMETGAL

-469 AHTNTAFLLTG
+469 AHTKTAFLLTG

-556 CMMLSDSVYGAVLA
+556 GMMLSDTVYGAVLA

-576 LKYLKP
+576 LKYMKP
-582 TGMMKNLAGVL
+582 RGMMENLAKVL
-593 MQGGISTIFMGL
+593 LMGGISTIFMGL
-605 LFGTCAGVGWPVIF
+605 LFGTCAGVSWPVIF

-625 NTFPLIDSSTNP
+625 NTFPIIDSSADP
-637 MGMLMVCAA
+637 IAMLALCAA
-646 FGIIHMFYAVLIAT
+646 MGIIQMFYAVFIAAYS
-660 WNCLKHKDYMGA
+660 CIKHRDWAGA
-672 LIDNMCW
+672 IVDNLSWVFIITGLLLMAAPSLGLPAALGTAGKWMAIGFAAVVLLFAGRSKKNVAGRLMSGAGKLYDVTSWLGDVLSYARIFALGLSTGVIGLVLNTLCW
-679 IFIVSG
+679 DMLFASFKGNPVLMVVGFIIVTVLSVALHAFMMAISTLG
-685 LIIKTPLDHFI
+685 CFVHSARLQYVEFFGKFYE
-696 HPPFRAHKKAF
+696 AGGKAFKPLRYETKYVNVK

>member
-1 MFSSCQF
+1 MIVPMKKLTLAALLEHREAILQALQSICAVQLISIGEGEQSSAAAE
-8 VGRRPCDT
+8 GRVQ
-16 LCGACRLSLF
+16 RLQSAEELLKPYAGK
-26 RAGFIPCKDN
+26 AGFGPKP
-36 NILLSYLFKLY
+36 
-47 EICFFYLFLGVW
+47 E
-59 QRYAKLLA
+59 A
-67 TARRNVEHRVHH
+67 TR
-79 YRLADRAQTACAE
+79 
-92 LVDDGAVDDVV
+92 
-103 ENFVV
+103 
-108 EGELHA
+108 
-114 VHLEQPDVLFH
+114 
-125 DGVLRLGQDR
+125 
-135 AQRLAAERLHV
+135 
-146 GQHRQ
+146 
-151 APDQFGDQAER
+151 
-162 FEILRHDV
+162 
-170 LHQVRTV
+170 
-177 DRVGSRAAVAHRP
+177 
-190 RVEPLGDLA
+190 
-199 LDAVERTSADEEDVA
+199 
-214 RVDLYEFLVGM
+214 
-225 LAPALRRYVD
+225 
-235 RRPFENFQQRLLH
+235 
-248 PFARYVA
+248 
-255 RDRNIFALPRDFI
+255 
-268 DLIDV
+268 
-273 NDAALCAL
+273 
-281 DVKVRRLQELEE
+281 QELEE

-329 LPWADMTDPLEKVHS
+329 LPWADMTDPLETVRS
-344 TASIKVMTGT
+344 TASLKVMTGT
-354 VPAEGVKALMETGAL
+354 VPVDGVKALMETGAL

-469 AHTNTAFLLTG
+469 AHTKTAFLLTG

-556 CMMLSDSVYGAVLA
+556 GMMLSDTVYGAVLA

-576 LKYLKP
+576 LKYIKP
-582 TGMMKNLAGVL
+582 RGMMENLAKVL
-593 MQGGISTIFMGL
+593 LMGGISTIFMGL
-605 LFGTCAGVGWPVIF
+605 LFGTCAGVSWPVIF

-625 NTFPLIDSSTNP
+625 NTFPIIDSSADP
-637 MGMLMVCAA
+637 IAMLALCAA
-646 FGIIHMFYAVLIAT
+646 MGIIQMFYAVFIAAYS
-660 WNCLKHKDYMGA
+660 CIKHRDWAGA
-672 LIDNMCW
+672 IVDNLSWVFIITSLLLMAAPSLGLPTALGTAGKWMAIGFAAVVLLFAGRSKKNVAGRLMSGAGKLYDVTSWLGDVLSYARIFALGLSTGVIGLVLNTLCW
-679 IFIVSG
+679 DMLFASFKGNPVLMVVGFIIVTVLSVALHAFMMAISTLG
-685 LIIKTPLDHFI
+685 CFVHSARLQYVEFFGKFYE
-696 HPPFRAHKKAF
+696 AGGKAFKPLRYETKYVNVK

>member
-1 MFSSCQF
+1 MIVPMKKLTLAALLEHREAILQALQSICAVQLISIGEGEQSSAAAE
-8 VGRRPCDT
+8 GRVQ
-16 LCGACRLSLF
+16 RLQSAEELLKPYAGK
-26 RAGFIPCKDN
+26 AGFGPKP
-36 NILLSYLFKLY
+36 
-47 EICFFYLFLGVW
+47 E
-59 QRYAKLLA
+59 A
-67 TARRNVEHRVHH
+67 TR
-79 YRLADRAQTACAE
+79 
-92 LVDDGAVDDVV
+92 
-103 ENFVV
+103 
-108 EGELHA
+108 
-114 VHLEQPDVLFH
+114 
-125 DGVLRLGQDR
+125 
-135 AQRLAAERLHV
+135 
-146 GQHRQ
+146 
-151 APDQFGDQAER
+151 
-162 FEILRHDV
+162 
-170 LHQVRTV
+170 
-177 DRVGSRAAVAHRP
+177 
-190 RVEPLGDLA
+190 
-199 LDAVERTSADEEDVA
+199 
-214 RVDLYEFLVGM
+214 
-225 LAPALRRYVD
+225 
-235 RRPFENFQQRLLH
+235 
-248 PFARYVA
+248 
-255 RDRNIFALPRDFI
+255 
-268 DLIDV
+268 
-273 NDAALCAL
+273 
-281 DVKVRRLQELEE
+281 QELEE

-329 LPWADMTDPLEKVHS
+329 LPWADMTDPLETVRS
-344 TASIKVMTGT
+344 TASLKVMTGT
-354 VPAEGVKALMETGAL
+354 VPVDGVKALMETGAL

-556 CMMLSDSVYGAVLA
+556 GMMLSDTVYGAVLA

-576 LKYLKP
+576 LKYIKP
-582 TGMMKNLAGVL
+582 RGMMENLAKVL
-593 MQGGISTIFMGL
+593 LMGGISTIFMGL
-605 LFGTCAGVGWPVIF
+605 LFGTCAGVSWPVIF

-625 NTFPLIDSSTNP
+625 NTFPLIDSSADP
-637 MGMLMVCAA
+637 IAMLALCAA
-646 FGIIHMFYAVLIAT
+646 MGIIQMFYAVFIAAYS
-660 WNCLKHKDYMGA
+660 CIKHRDWAGA
-672 LIDNMCW
+672 IVDNLSWVFIITGLLLMAAPSLGLPAALGTAGKWMAIGFAAVVLLFAGRSKKNVAGRLMSGAGKLYDVTSWLGDVLSYARIFALGLSTGVIGLVLNTLCW
-679 IFIVSG
+679 DMLFASFKGNPVLMVVGFIIVTVLSVALHAFMMAISTLG
-685 LIIKTPLDHFI
+685 CFVHSARLQYVEFFGKFYE
-696 HPPFRAHKKAF
+696 AGGKAFKPLRYETKYVNVK

>member
-1 MFSSCQF
+1 MIVPMKKLTLAALLEHREAILQALQSICAVQLISIGEGEQSSAAAE
-8 VGRRPCDT
+8 GRVQ
-16 LCGACRLSLF
+16 RLQSAEELLKPYAGK
-26 RAGFIPCKDN
+26 AGFGPKP
-36 NILLSYLFKLY
+36 
-47 EICFFYLFLGVW
+47 E
-59 QRYAKLLA
+59 A
-67 TARRNVEHRVHH
+67 TR
-79 YRLADRAQTACAE
+79 
-92 LVDDGAVDDVV
+92 
-103 ENFVV
+103 
-108 EGELHA
+108 
-114 VHLEQPDVLFH
+114 
-125 DGVLRLGQDR
+125 
-135 AQRLAAERLHV
+135 
-146 GQHRQ
+146 
-151 APDQFGDQAER
+151 
-162 FEILRHDV
+162 
-170 LHQVRTV
+170 
-177 DRVGSRAAVAHRP
+177 
-190 RVEPLGDLA
+190 
-199 LDAVERTSADEEDVA
+199 
-214 RVDLYEFLVGM
+214 
-225 LAPALRRYVD
+225 
-235 RRPFENFQQRLLH
+235 
-248 PFARYVA
+248 
-255 RDRNIFALPRDFI
+255 
-268 DLIDV
+268 
-273 NDAALCAL
+273 
-281 DVKVRRLQELEE
+281 QELEE

-329 LPWADMTDPLEKVHS
+329 LPWADMTDPLETVRS
-344 TASIKVMTGT
+344 TASLKVMTGT
-354 VPAEGVKALMETGAL
+354 VPVDGVKALMETGAL

-469 AHTNTAFLLTG
+469 AHTKTAFLLTG
-480 WVREDM
+480 WAREDM

-500 YYLVFEDPSE
+500 YYLGFEDPSE

-556 CMMLSDSVYGAVLA
+556 GMMLSDTVYGAVLA

-576 LKYLKP
+576 LKYIKP
-582 TGMMKNLAGVL
+582 RGMMENLAKVL
-593 MQGGISTIFMGL
+593 LMGGISTIFMGL
-605 LFGTCAGVGWPVIF
+605 LFGTCAGVSWPVIF

-625 NTFPLIDSSTNP
+625 NTFPIIDSSADP
-637 MGMLMVCAA
+637 IAMLALCAA
-646 FGIIHMFYAVLIAT
+646 MGIIQMFYAVFIAAYS
-660 WNCLKHKDYMGA
+660 CIKHRDWAGA
-672 LIDNMCW
+672 IVDNLSWVFIITGLLLMAAPSLGLPAALGTAGKWMAIGFAAVVLLFAGRSKKNVAGRLMSGAGKLYDVTSWLGDVLSYARIFALGLSTGVIGLVLNTLCW
-679 IFIVSG
+679 DMLFASFKGNPVLMVVGFIIVTVLSVALHAFMMAISTLG
-685 LIIKTPLDHFI
+685 CFVHSARLQYVEFFGKFYE
-696 HPPFRAHKKAF
+696 AGGKAFKPLRYETKYVNVK

>member
-1 MFSSCQF
+1 MIVPMKKLTLAALLEHREAILQALQSICAVQLISIGEGEQSSAAAE
-8 VGRRPCDT
+8 GRVQ
-16 LCGACRLSLF
+16 RLQSAEELLKPYAGK
-26 RAGFIPCKDN
+26 AGFGPKP
-36 NILLSYLFKLY
+36 
-47 EICFFYLFLGVW
+47 E
-59 QRYAKLLA
+59 A
-67 TARRNVEHRVHH
+67 TR
-79 YRLADRAQTACAE
+79 
-92 LVDDGAVDDVV
+92 
-103 ENFVV
+103 
-108 EGELHA
+108 
-114 VHLEQPDVLFH
+114 
-125 DGVLRLGQDR
+125 
-135 AQRLAAERLHV
+135 
-146 GQHRQ
+146 
-151 APDQFGDQAER
+151 
-162 FEILRHDV
+162 
-170 LHQVRTV
+170 
-177 DRVGSRAAVAHRP
+177 
-190 RVEPLGDLA
+190 
-199 LDAVERTSADEEDVA
+199 
-214 RVDLYEFLVGM
+214 
-225 LAPALRRYVD
+225 
-235 RRPFENFQQRLLH
+235 
-248 PFARYVA
+248 
-255 RDRNIFALPRDFI
+255 
-268 DLIDV
+268 
-273 NDAALCAL
+273 
-281 DVKVRRLQELEE
+281 QELEE

-329 LPWADMTDPLEKVHS
+329 LPWADMTDPLETVRS
-344 TASIKVMTGT
+344 TASLKVMTGT
-354 VPAEGVKALMETGAL
+354 VPVDGVKALMETGAL

-469 AHTNTAFLLTG
+469 AHTKTAFLLTG
-480 WVREDM
+480 WIREDM

-556 CMMLSDSVYGAVLA
+556 GMMLSDTVYGAVLA

-576 LKYLKP
+576 LKYIKP
-582 TGMMKNLAGVL
+582 RGMMENLAKVL
-593 MQGGISTIFMGL
+593 LMGGISTIFMGL
-605 LFGTCAGVGWPVIF
+605 LFGTCAGVSWPVIF

-625 NTFPLIDSSTNP
+625 NTFPIIDSSADP
-637 MGMLMVCAA
+637 IAMLALCAA
-646 FGIIHMFYAVLIAT
+646 MGIIQMFYAVFIAAYS
-660 WNCLKHKDYMGA
+660 CIKHRDWAGA
-672 LIDNMCW
+672 IVDNLSWVFIITGLLLMAAPSLGLPAALGTAGKWMAIGFAAVVLLFAGRSKKNVAGRLMSGAGKLYDVTSWLGDVLSYARIFALGLSTGVIGLVLNTLCW
-679 IFIVSG
+679 DMLFASFKGNPVLMVVGFIIVTVLSVALHAFMMAISTLG
-685 LIIKTPLDHFI
+685 CFVHSARLQYVEFFGKFYE
-696 HPPFRAHKKAF
+696 AGGKAFKPLRYETKYVNVK

>member
-1 MFSSCQF
+1 MIVPMKKLTLAALLEHREAILQALQSICAVQLISIGEGEQSSAAAE
-8 VGRRPCDT
+8 GRVQ
-16 LCGACRLSLF
+16 RLQSAEELLKPYAGK
-26 RAGFIPCKDN
+26 AGFGPKP
-36 NILLSYLFKLY
+36 
-47 EICFFYLFLGVW
+47 E
-59 QRYAKLLA
+59 A
-67 TARRNVEHRVHH
+67 TR
-79 YRLADRAQTACAE
+79 
-92 LVDDGAVDDVV
+92 
-103 ENFVV
+103 
-108 EGELHA
+108 
-114 VHLEQPDVLFH
+114 
-125 DGVLRLGQDR
+125 
-135 AQRLAAERLHV
+135 
-146 GQHRQ
+146 
-151 APDQFGDQAER
+151 
-162 FEILRHDV
+162 
-170 LHQVRTV
+170 
-177 DRVGSRAAVAHRP
+177 
-190 RVEPLGDLA
+190 
-199 LDAVERTSADEEDVA
+199 
-214 RVDLYEFLVGM
+214 
-225 LAPALRRYVD
+225 
-235 RRPFENFQQRLLH
+235 
-248 PFARYVA
+248 
-255 RDRNIFALPRDFI
+255 
-268 DLIDV
+268 
-273 NDAALCAL
+273 
-281 DVKVRRLQELEE
+281 QELEE

-329 LPWADMTDPLEKVHS
+329 LPWADMTDPLETVRS
-344 TASIKVMTGT
+344 TASLKVMTGT
-354 VPAEGVKALMETGAL
+354 VPVDGVKALMETGAL

-469 AHTNTAFLLTG
+469 AHTKTAFLLTG

-500 YYLVFEDPSE
+500 YYLGFEDPSE

-556 CMMLSDSVYGAVLA
+556 GMMLSDTVYGAVLA

-576 LKYLKP
+576 LKYIKP
-582 TGMMKNLAGVL
+582 RGMMENLAKVL
-593 MQGGISTIFMGL
+593 LMGGISTIFMGL
-605 LFGTCAGVGWPVIF
+605 LFGTCAGVSWPVILK
-619 RGTALE
+619 GTALE
-625 NTFPLIDSSTNP
+625 NTFPIIDSSADP
-637 MGMLMVCAA
+637 IAMLALCAA
-646 FGIIHMFYAVLIAT
+646 MGIIQMFYAVFIAAYS
-660 WNCLKHKDYMGA
+660 CIKHGDWAGA
-672 LIDNMCW
+672 IVDNLSWVFIITGLLLMAAPSLGLPAALGTAGKWMAIGFAAVVLLFAGRSKKNVAGRLMSGAGKLYDVTSWLGDVLSYARIFALGLSTGVIGLVLNTLCW
-679 IFIVSG
+679 DMLFASFKGNPVLMVVGFIIVTVLSVALHAFMMAISTLG
-685 LIIKTPLDHFI
+685 CFVHSARLQYVEFFGKFYE
-696 HPPFRAHKKAF
+696 AGGKAFKPLRYETKYVNVK

>member
-1 MFSSCQF
+1 MIVPMKKLTLAALLEHREAILQALQSICAVQLISIGEGEQSSAAAE
-8 VGRRPCDT
+8 GRVQ
-16 LCGACRLSLF
+16 RLQSAEELLKPYAGK
-26 RAGFIPCKDN
+26 AGFGPKP
-36 NILLSYLFKLY
+36 
-47 EICFFYLFLGVW
+47 E
-59 QRYAKLLA
+59 A
-67 TARRNVEHRVHH
+67 TR
-79 YRLADRAQTACAE
+79 
-92 LVDDGAVDDVV
+92 
-103 ENFVV
+103 
-108 EGELHA
+108 
-114 VHLEQPDVLFH
+114 
-125 DGVLRLGQDR
+125 
-135 AQRLAAERLHV
+135 
-146 GQHRQ
+146 
-151 APDQFGDQAER
+151 
-162 FEILRHDV
+162 
-170 LHQVRTV
+170 
-177 DRVGSRAAVAHRP
+177 
-190 RVEPLGDLA
+190 
-199 LDAVERTSADEEDVA
+199 
-214 RVDLYEFLVGM
+214 
-225 LAPALRRYVD
+225 
-235 RRPFENFQQRLLH
+235 
-248 PFARYVA
+248 
-255 RDRNIFALPRDFI
+255 
-268 DLIDV
+268 
-273 NDAALCAL
+273 
-281 DVKVRRLQELEE
+281 QELEE

-323 LQLGSL
+323 LQLVSL
-329 LPWADMTDPLEKVHS
+329 LPWADMTDPLETVRS
-344 TASIKVMTGT
+344 TASLKVMTGT

-469 AHTNTAFLLTG
+469 AHTKTAFLLTG

-500 YYLVFEDPSE
+500 YYLGFEDPSE

-556 CMMLSDSVYGAVLA
+556 GMMLSDTVYGAVLA

-576 LKYLKP
+576 LKYIKP
-582 TGMMKNLAGVL
+582 RGMMENLAKVL
-593 MQGGISTIFMGL
+593 LMGGISTIFMGL
-605 LFGTCAGVGWPVIF
+605 LFGTCAGVSWPVIF

-625 NTFPLIDSSTNP
+625 NTFPIIDSSADP
-637 MGMLMVCAA
+637 IAMLALCAA
-646 FGIIHMFYAVLIAT
+646 MGIIQMFYAVFIAAYS
-660 WNCLKHKDYMGA
+660 CIKHRDWAGA
-672 LIDNMCW
+672 IVDNLSWVFIITGLLLMAAPSLGLPAALGTAGKWMAIGFAAVVLLFAGRSKKNVAGRLMSGAGKLYDVTSWLGDVLSYARIFALGLSTGVIGLVLNTLCW
-679 IFIVSG
+679 DMLFASFKGNPVLMVVGFIIVTVLSVALHAFMMAISTLG
-685 LIIKTPLDHFI
+685 CFVHSARLQYVEFFGKFYE
-696 HPPFRAHKKAF
+696 AGGKAFKPLRYETKYVNVK

>member
-1 MFSSCQF
+1 MIVPMKKLTLAALLEHREAILQALQSICAVQLISIGEGEQSSAAAE
-8 VGRRPCDT
+8 GRVQ
-16 LCGACRLSLF
+16 RLQSAEELLKPYAGK
-26 RAGFIPCKDN
+26 AGFGPKP
-36 NILLSYLFKLY
+36 
-47 EICFFYLFLGVW
+47 E
-59 QRYAKLLA
+59 A
-67 TARRNVEHRVHH
+67 TR
-79 YRLADRAQTACAE
+79 
-92 LVDDGAVDDVV
+92 
-103 ENFVV
+103 
-108 EGELHA
+108 
-114 VHLEQPDVLFH
+114 
-125 DGVLRLGQDR
+125 
-135 AQRLAAERLHV
+135 
-146 GQHRQ
+146 
-151 APDQFGDQAER
+151 
-162 FEILRHDV
+162 
-170 LHQVRTV
+170 
-177 DRVGSRAAVAHRP
+177 
-190 RVEPLGDLA
+190 
-199 LDAVERTSADEEDVA
+199 
-214 RVDLYEFLVGM
+214 
-225 LAPALRRYVD
+225 
-235 RRPFENFQQRLLH
+235 
-248 PFARYVA
+248 
-255 RDRNIFALPRDFI
+255 
-268 DLIDV
+268 
-273 NDAALCAL
+273 
-281 DVKVRRLQELEE
+281 QELEE

-323 LQLGSL
+323 LQLISL
-329 LPWADMTDPLEKVHS
+329 LPWANMTDPLETVRS
-344 TASIKVMTGT
+344 TASLKVMTGT
-354 VPAEGVKALMETGAL
+354 VPVDGVNALMETGAL

-469 AHTNTAFLLTG
+469 AHTKTAFLLTG

-500 YYLVFEDPSE
+500 YYLGFEDPSE

-556 CMMLSDSVYGAVLA
+556 GMMLSDTVYGAVLA

-576 LKYLKP
+576 LKYIKP
-582 TGMMKNLAGVL
+582 RGMMENLAKVL
-593 MQGGISTIFMGL
+593 LMGGISTIFMGL
-605 LFGTCAGVGWPVIF
+605 LFGTCAGVSWPVIF

-625 NTFPLIDSSTNP
+625 NTFPIIDSSADP
-637 MGMLMVCAA
+637 IAMLALCAA
-646 FGIIHMFYAVLIAT
+646 MGIIQMFYAVFIAAYS
-660 WNCLKHKDYMGA
+660 CIKHRDWAGA
-672 LIDNMCW
+672 IVDNLSWVFIITGLLLMAAPSLGLPAALGTAGKWMAIGFAAVVLLFAGRSKKNVAGRLMSGAGKLYDVTSWLGDVLSYARIFALGLSTGVIGLVLNTLCW
-679 IFIVSG
+679 DMLFASFKGNPVLMVVGFIIVTVLSVALHAFMMAISTLG
-685 LIIKTPLDHFI
+685 CFVHSARLQYVEFFGKFYE
-696 HPPFRAHKKAF
+696 AGGKAFKPLRYETKYVNVK

>member
-1 MFSSCQF
+1 MIVPMKKLTLAALLEHREAILQALQSICAVQLISIGEGEQSSAAAE
-8 VGRRPCDT
+8 GRVQ
-16 LCGACRLSLF
+16 RLQSAEELLKPYAGK
-26 RAGFIPCKDN
+26 AGFGPKP
-36 NILLSYLFKLY
+36 
-47 EICFFYLFLGVW
+47 E
-59 QRYAKLLA
+59 A
-67 TARRNVEHRVHH
+67 TR
-79 YRLADRAQTACAE
+79 
-92 LVDDGAVDDVV
+92 
-103 ENFVV
+103 
-108 EGELHA
+108 
-114 VHLEQPDVLFH
+114 
-125 DGVLRLGQDR
+125 
-135 AQRLAAERLHV
+135 
-146 GQHRQ
+146 
-151 APDQFGDQAER
+151 
-162 FEILRHDV
+162 
-170 LHQVRTV
+170 
-177 DRVGSRAAVAHRP
+177 
-190 RVEPLGDLA
+190 
-199 LDAVERTSADEEDVA
+199 
-214 RVDLYEFLVGM
+214 
-225 LAPALRRYVD
+225 
-235 RRPFENFQQRLLH
+235 
-248 PFARYVA
+248 
-255 RDRNIFALPRDFI
+255 
-268 DLIDV
+268 
-273 NDAALCAL
+273 
-281 DVKVRRLQELEE
+281 QELEE

-329 LPWADMTDPLEKVHS
+329 LPWADMTDPLETVRS
-344 TASIKVMTGT
+344 TASLKVMTGT
-354 VPAEGVKALMETGAL
+354 VPVDGVNALMETGAL

-469 AHTNTAFLLTG
+469 AHTKTAFLLTG

-500 YYLVFEDPSE
+500 YYLDIEDPAE

-556 CMMLSDSVYGAVLA
+556 GMMLSDTVYGAVLA

-576 LKYLKP
+576 LKYIKP
-582 TGMMKNLAGVL
+582 RGMMENLAKVL
-593 MQGGISTIFMGL
+593 LMGGISTIFMGL
-605 LFGTCAGVGWPVIF
+605 LFGTCAGVSWPVIF

-625 NTFPLIDSSTNP
+625 NTFPIIDSSADP
-637 MGMLMVCAA
+637 IAMLALCAA
-646 FGIIHMFYAVLIAT
+646 MGIIQMFYAVFIAAYS
-660 WNCLKHKDYMGA
+660 CIKHRDWAGA
-672 LIDNMCW
+672 IVDNLSWVFIITGLLLMAAPSLGLPAALGTAGKWMAIGFAAVVLLFAGRSKKNVAGRLMSGAGKLYDVTSWLGDVLSYARIFALGLSTGVIGLVLNTLCW
-679 IFIVSG
+679 DMLFASFKGNPVLMVVGFIIVTVLSVALHAFMMAISTLG
-685 LIIKTPLDHFI
+685 CFVHSARLQYVEFFGKFYE
-696 HPPFRAHKKAF
+696 AGGKAFKPLRYETKYVNVK

>member
-1 MFSSCQF
+1 MIVPMKKLTLAALLEHREAILQALQSICAVQLISIGEGEQSSAAAE
-8 VGRRPCDT
+8 GRVQ
-16 LCGACRLSLF
+16 RLQSAEELLKPYAGK
-26 RAGFIPCKDN
+26 AGFGPKP
-36 NILLSYLFKLY
+36 
-47 EICFFYLFLGVW
+47 E
-59 QRYAKLLA
+59 A
-67 TARRNVEHRVHH
+67 TR
-79 YRLADRAQTACAE
+79 
-92 LVDDGAVDDVV
+92 
-103 ENFVV
+103 
-108 EGELHA
+108 
-114 VHLEQPDVLFH
+114 
-125 DGVLRLGQDR
+125 
-135 AQRLAAERLHV
+135 
-146 GQHRQ
+146 
-151 APDQFGDQAER
+151 
-162 FEILRHDV
+162 
-170 LHQVRTV
+170 
-177 DRVGSRAAVAHRP
+177 
-190 RVEPLGDLA
+190 
-199 LDAVERTSADEEDVA
+199 
-214 RVDLYEFLVGM
+214 
-225 LAPALRRYVD
+225 
-235 RRPFENFQQRLLH
+235 
-248 PFARYVA
+248 
-255 RDRNIFALPRDFI
+255 
-268 DLIDV
+268 
-273 NDAALCAL
+273 
-281 DVKVRRLQELEE
+281 QELEE

-329 LPWADMTDPLEKVHS
+329 LPWADMTDPLETVRS
-344 TASIKVMTGT
+344 TASLKVMTGT
-354 VPAEGVKALMETGAL
+354 VPVDGVKALMETGAL

-433 QLEARLAAFAPKREE
+433 QLEARLAAFGPKREE

-469 AHTNTAFLLTG
+469 AHTKTAFLLTG

-556 CMMLSDSVYGAVLA
+556 GMMLSDTVYGAVLA

-576 LKYLKP
+576 LKYMKP
-582 TGMMKNLAGVL
+582 RGMMENLAKVL
-593 MQGGISTIFMGL
+593 LMGGISTIFMGL
-605 LFGTCAGVGWPVIF
+605 LFGTCAGVSWPVIF

-625 NTFPLIDSSTNP
+625 NTFPIIDSSADP
-637 MGMLMVCAA
+637 IAMLALCAA
-646 FGIIHMFYAVLIAT
+646 MGIIQMFYAVFIAAYS
-660 WNCLKHKDYMGA
+660 CIKHRDWAGA
-672 LIDNMCW
+672 IVDNLSWVFIITGLLLMAAPSLGLPAALGIAGKWMAIGFAAVVLLFAGRSKKNVAGRLMSGAGKLYDVTSWLGDVLSYARIFALGLSTGVIGLVLNTLCW
-679 IFIVSG
+679 DMLFASFKGNPVLMVVGFIIVTVLSVALHAFMMAISTLG
-685 LIIKTPLDHFI
+685 CFVHSARLQYVEFFGKFYE
-696 HPPFRAHKKAF
+696 AGGKAFKPLRYETKYVNVK

>member
-1 MFSSCQF
+1 MIVPMKKLTLAALLEHREAILQALQSICAVQLISIGEGEQSSAAAE
-8 VGRRPCDT
+8 GRVQ
-16 LCGACRLSLF
+16 RLQSAEELLKPYAGK
-26 RAGFIPCKDN
+26 AGFGPKP
-36 NILLSYLFKLY
+36 
-47 EICFFYLFLGVW
+47 E
-59 QRYAKLLA
+59 A
-67 TARRNVEHRVHH
+67 TR
-79 YRLADRAQTACAE
+79 
-92 LVDDGAVDDVV
+92 
-103 ENFVV
+103 
-108 EGELHA
+108 
-114 VHLEQPDVLFH
+114 
-125 DGVLRLGQDR
+125 
-135 AQRLAAERLHV
+135 
-146 GQHRQ
+146 
-151 APDQFGDQAER
+151 
-162 FEILRHDV
+162 
-170 LHQVRTV
+170 
-177 DRVGSRAAVAHRP
+177 
-190 RVEPLGDLA
+190 
-199 LDAVERTSADEEDVA
+199 
-214 RVDLYEFLVGM
+214 
-225 LAPALRRYVD
+225 
-235 RRPFENFQQRLLH
+235 
-248 PFARYVA
+248 
-255 RDRNIFALPRDFI
+255 
-268 DLIDV
+268 
-273 NDAALCAL
+273 
-281 DVKVRRLQELEE
+281 QELEE

-323 LQLGSL
+323 LQLVSL
-329 LPWADMTDPLEKVHS
+329 LPWADMTDPLETVRS
-344 TASIKVMTGT
+344 TASLKVMTGT
-354 VPAEGVKALMETGAL
+354 VPVDGVKALMETGAL

-469 AHTNTAFLLTG
+469 AHTKTAFLLTG

-556 CMMLSDSVYGAVLA
+556 GMMLSDTVYGAVLA

-576 LKYLKP
+576 LKYIKP
-582 TGMMKNLAGVL
+582 RGMMENLAKVL
-593 MQGGISTIFMGL
+593 LMGGISTIFMGL
-605 LFGTCAGVGWPVIF
+605 LFGTCAGVSWPVIF

-625 NTFPLIDSSTNP
+625 NTFPIIDSSADP
-637 MGMLMVCAA
+637 IAMLALCAA
-646 FGIIHMFYAVLIAT
+646 MGIIQMFYAVFIAAYS
-660 WNCLKHKDYMGA
+660 CIKHRDWAGA
-672 LIDNMCW
+672 IVDNLSWVFIITGLLLMAAPSLGLPAALGTAGKWMAIGFAAVVLLFAGRSKKNVAGRLMSGAGKLYDVTSWLGDVLSYARIFALGLSTGVIGLVLNTLCW
-679 IFIVSG
+679 DMLFASFKGNPVLMVVGFIIVTVLSVALHAFMMAISTLG
-685 LIIKTPLDHFI
+685 CFVHSARLQYVEFFGKFYE
-696 HPPFRAHKKAF
+696 AGGKAFKPLRYETKYVNVK

>member
-1 MFSSCQF
+1 MIVPMKKLTLAALLEHREAILQALQSICAVQLISIGEGEQSSAAAE
-8 VGRRPCDT
+8 GRVQ
-16 LCGACRLSLF
+16 RLQSAEELLKPYAGK
-26 RAGFIPCKDN
+26 AGFGPKP
-36 NILLSYLFKLY
+36 
-47 EICFFYLFLGVW
+47 E
-59 QRYAKLLA
+59 A
-67 TARRNVEHRVHH
+67 TR
-79 YRLADRAQTACAE
+79 
-92 LVDDGAVDDVV
+92 
-103 ENFVV
+103 
-108 EGELHA
+108 
-114 VHLEQPDVLFH
+114 
-125 DGVLRLGQDR
+125 
-135 AQRLAAERLHV
+135 
-146 GQHRQ
+146 
-151 APDQFGDQAER
+151 
-162 FEILRHDV
+162 
-170 LHQVRTV
+170 
-177 DRVGSRAAVAHRP
+177 
-190 RVEPLGDLA
+190 
-199 LDAVERTSADEEDVA
+199 
-214 RVDLYEFLVGM
+214 
-225 LAPALRRYVD
+225 
-235 RRPFENFQQRLLH
+235 
-248 PFARYVA
+248 
-255 RDRNIFALPRDFI
+255 
-268 DLIDV
+268 
-273 NDAALCAL
+273 
-281 DVKVRRLQELEE
+281 QELEE

-323 LQLGSL
+323 LQLVSL
-329 LPWADMTDPLEKVHS
+329 LPWADMTDPLETVRS
-344 TASIKVMTGT
+344 TASLKVMTGT
-354 VPAEGVKALMETGAL
+354 VPVDGVNALMETGAL
-369 VQLYGGEKERAALVI
+369 VQLYGGDKERAALVI

-469 AHTNTAFLLTG
+469 AHTKTAFLLTG

-556 CMMLSDSVYGAVLA
+556 GMMLSDTVYGAVLA

-576 LKYLKP
+576 LKYIKP
-582 TGMMKNLAGVL
+582 RGMMENLAKVL
-593 MQGGISTIFMGL
+593 LMGGISTIFMGL
-605 LFGTCAGVGWPVIF
+605 LFGTCAGVSWPVIF

-625 NTFPLIDSSTNP
+625 NTFPIIDSSADP
-637 MGMLMVCAA
+637 IAMLALCAA
-646 FGIIHMFYAVLIAT
+646 MGIIQMFYAVFIAAYS
-660 WNCLKHKDYMGA
+660 CIKHRDWAGA
-672 LIDNMCW
+672 IVDNLSWVFIITGLLLMAAPSLGLPAALGTAGKWMAIGFAAVVLLFAGRSKKNVAGRLMSGAGKLYDVTSWLGDVLSYARIFALGLSTGVIGLVLNTLCW
-679 IFIVSG
+679 DMLFASFKGNPVLMVVGFIIVTVLSVALHAFMMAISTLG
-685 LIIKTPLDHFI
+685 CFVHSARLQYVEFFGKFYE
-696 HPPFRAHKKAF
+696 AGGKAFKPLRYETKYVNVK

>member
-1 MFSSCQF
+1 MIVPMKKLTLAALLEHREAILQALQSICAVQLISIGEGEQSSAAAE
-8 VGRRPCDT
+8 GRVQ
-16 LCGACRLSLF
+16 RLQSAEELLKPYAGK
-26 RAGFIPCKDN
+26 AGFGPKP
-36 NILLSYLFKLY
+36 
-47 EICFFYLFLGVW
+47 E
-59 QRYAKLLA
+59 A
-67 TARRNVEHRVHH
+67 TR
-79 YRLADRAQTACAE
+79 
-92 LVDDGAVDDVV
+92 
-103 ENFVV
+103 
-108 EGELHA
+108 
-114 VHLEQPDVLFH
+114 
-125 DGVLRLGQDR
+125 
-135 AQRLAAERLHV
+135 
-146 GQHRQ
+146 
-151 APDQFGDQAER
+151 
-162 FEILRHDV
+162 
-170 LHQVRTV
+170 
-177 DRVGSRAAVAHRP
+177 
-190 RVEPLGDLA
+190 
-199 LDAVERTSADEEDVA
+199 
-214 RVDLYEFLVGM
+214 
-225 LAPALRRYVD
+225 
-235 RRPFENFQQRLLH
+235 
-248 PFARYVA
+248 
-255 RDRNIFALPRDFI
+255 
-268 DLIDV
+268 
-273 NDAALCAL
+273 
-281 DVKVRRLQELEE
+281 QELEE

-323 LQLGSL
+323 LQLVSL
-329 LPWADMTDPLEKVHS
+329 LPWADMTDPLETVRS
-344 TASIKVMTGT
+344 TASLKVMTGT
-354 VPAEGVKALMETGAL
+354 VPVDGVKALMETGAL

-500 YYLVFEDPSE
+500 YYLGFEDPSE

-556 CMMLSDSVYGAVLA
+556 GMMLSDTVYGAVLA

-576 LKYLKP
+576 LKYIKP
-582 TGMMKNLAGVL
+582 RGMMENLAKVL
-593 MQGGISTIFMGL
+593 LMGGISTIFMGL
-605 LFGTCAGVGWPVIF
+605 LFGTCAGVSWPVIF

-625 NTFPLIDSSTNP
+625 NTFPIIDSSADP
-637 MGMLMVCAA
+637 IAMLALCAA
-646 FGIIHMFYAVLIAT
+646 MGIIQMFYAVFIAAYS
-660 WNCLKHKDYMGA
+660 CIKHRDWAGA
-672 LIDNMCW
+672 IVDNLSWVFIITGLLLMAAPSLGLPAALGTAGKWMAIGFAAVVLLFAGRSKKNVAGRLMSGAGKLYDVTSWLGDVLSYARIFALGLSTGVIGLVLNTLCW
-679 IFIVSG
+679 DMLFASFKGNPVLMVLGFIIVTVLSVALHAFMMAISTLG
-685 LIIKTPLDHFI
+685 CFVHSARLQYVEFFGKFYE
-696 HPPFRAHKKAF
+696 AGGKAFKPLRYETKYVNVK